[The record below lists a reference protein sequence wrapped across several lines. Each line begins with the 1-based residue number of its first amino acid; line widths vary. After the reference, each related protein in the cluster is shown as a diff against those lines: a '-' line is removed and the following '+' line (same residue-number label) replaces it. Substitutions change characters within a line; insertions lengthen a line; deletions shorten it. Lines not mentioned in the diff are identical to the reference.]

1 MATFQLNNQSAPT
14 SPASYSLVTGT
25 PPSCS
30 GDQRI
35 CTITA
40 NDNGSGQPLI
50 DAGVLTNM
58 VNALNSH
65 SNTGGINLKD

>member
-1 MATFQLNNQSAPT
+1 MATFQLDIQSAPT

-25 PPSCS
+25 PPDCS

-40 NDNGSGQPLI
+40 SDNGSGKPVI
-50 DAGVLTNM
+50 DAAVLINM

-65 SNTGGINLKD
+65 SNTGGVNLKA

>member
-1 MATFQLNNQSAPT
+1 MALFQLDIQSAPT

-30 GDQRI
+30 GNQRI

-40 NDNGSGQPLI
+40 TDNGSGKPII
-50 DAGVLTNM
+50 DAAVLTNM

-65 SNTGGINLKD
+65 SNTGGVNLKA